1 MQEYI
6 GNSLRN
12 FASSALAN
20 KICGCEI
27 TFYHFTMLYRKLKG
41 KNIFDG
47 YTLRGENSV
56 LIIDENGRVEE
67 IVDEETAGEGVEY
80 FDGILCPGF
89 VNAHCHIELSHLKGK
104 IPQHTGLVDFV
115 QQVMKVRTAE
125 EDEKNAAMK
134 AAAQEL
140 YNSGTVAVGDICNT
154 TDSLLVKQSSLMH
167 WHNFIEVS
175 GFVGAVAQKRFEAAA
190 EIMEAF
196 ASTLTTTAQQISMV
210 PHAPYSVSANLFGL
224 INEASSTK
232 TISIHNQECA
242 AENELYLNKSGG
254 FLELYR
260 NFGIDIS
267 DFAATGKR
275 SLESWLP
282 YFTQQ
287 QRIILVHNT
296 FTKKEDLKFAANY
309 DSIEQI
315 YFCLCPNANL
325 YIENTLPDVAL
336 LLQENCNIVIGTD
349 SYASNDQ
356 LNMYEEVKTICKNF
370 PTIDLPTALQWAT
383 INGAKALELDGM
395 VGSFEAGKKP
405 GVVLLGENAERI
417 V

>member
-175 GFVGAVAQKRFEAAA
+175 GFVGAVAQKRFEEAA

-196 ASTLTTTAQQISMV
+196 ASTLTTAQQISMV

-296 FTKKEDLKFAANY
+296 FTKKEDLNFAANY

>member
-47 YTLRGENSV
+47 YTLRSENSV

-175 GFVGAVAQKRFEAAA
+175 GFVGAVAQKRFEEAA

-196 ASTLTTTAQQISMV
+196 ASTLTTAQQISMV

-267 DFAATGKR
+267 DFAATGER

-282 YFTQQ
+282 YFTKQ

-296 FTKKEDLKFAANY
+296 FTKKEDLNFAANY

-405 GVVLLGENAERI
+405 GVVLLSENAERI